1 MPLIIISGGQFEI
14 ETFLK
19 YDEINIEIIKK
30 PFLLKDLI
38 NKIEYLNQKENLNT
52 RTSFNFKIPLI
63 DKTKKTKV
71 IFDSI
76 HKIINNNL
84 NALVSGENGTGK
96 RQIANTINALRDP
109 DKKLLEINF
118 LDYKNDN
125 FEKLLINKITKEEF
139 LNSKFIKSA
148 NISTT
153 ILLTDIET
161 MPLNIQNLLLA
172 ILKSKNAS
180 SSLISKNTKFIATSS
195 KNMKQILSNNNFSS
209 ELFYFLSMYNIFTL
223 PLRDRKE
230 DIKILVK
237 EIIAEFNLVNK
248 QDKTLTEDAYP
259 LLEDYIWPGNLT
271 QLKNFLK
278 RCYDFSG
285 NNISIKATLIK
296 QEINNEFKYANKD
309 YLENWKIN
317 FYNFISANIRG
328 FLSNNKVESGLYYKL
343 IKEFEKPLILEM
355 LKYTNNNKF
364 LSSQLLGINRNTLR
378 KKMEDYEIEITKN
391 TTNIN

>member
-1 MPLIIISGGQFEI
+1 MDEDIIKGKSRLFYNDIKNLKQRLPLIIISGGQFEI

-19 YDEINIEIIKK
+19 YDEIDIEIIKK

-38 NKIEYLNQKENLNT
+38 NKIEYLNQKENLNN

-63 DKTKKTKV
+63 DKTNKTKI

-96 RQIANTINALRDP
+96 RQIANTINALREP

-118 LDYKNDN
+118 LDYKNNN
-125 FEKLLINKITKEEF
+125 FEKLLLNKISKDEF
-139 LNSKFIKSA
+139 LNSKFIKS
-148 NISTT
+148 SDVSKT

-180 SSLISKNTKFIATSS
+180 SSLISKKTKFIATSS

-223 PLRDRKE
+223 PLR
-230 DIKILVK
+230 
-237 EIIAEFNLVNK
+237 
-248 QDKTLTEDAYP
+248 
-259 LLEDYIWPGNLT
+259 
-271 QLKNFLK
+271 
-278 RCYDFSG
+278 
-285 NNISIKATLIK
+285 
-296 QEINNEFKYANKD
+296 
-309 YLENWKIN
+309 
-317 FYNFISANIRG
+317 
-328 FLSNNKVESGLYYKL
+328 
-343 IKEFEKPLILEM
+343 
-355 LKYTNNNKF
+355 
-364 LSSQLLGINRNTLR
+364 
-378 KKMEDYEIEITKN
+378 EIEKRI
-391 TTNIN
+391 